1 MIITTI
7 VTAAAA
13 SLASPSDVAKNI
25 DSLTGKQEQRSI
37 TTTCG
42 AELEDKTKTGV
53 SVNYTYSYVS
63 GRNQVMDD
71 SRTWD

>member
-25 DSLTGKQEQRSI
+25 DSLTGEQEQRSI

-53 SVNYTYSYVS
+53 SVRYTRSAT
-63 GRNQVMDD
+63 GGGITLDD
-71 SRTWD
+71 ASTWD

>member
-25 DSLTGKQEQRSI
+25 DSLTGEQEQRSI

-53 SVNYTYSYVS
+53 SVKYTRSS
-63 GRNQVMDD
+63 TGGGINLDD
-71 SRTWD
+71 ANTWD

>member
-25 DSLTGKQEQRSI
+25 DSLT
-37 TTTCG
+37 TTCG

-53 SVNYTYSYVS
+53 SVRYTRSAT
-63 GRNQVMDD
+63 GGGINLDD
-71 SRTWD
+71 ANTWD

>member
-25 DSLTGKQEQRSI
+25 DSLTGEQEQRSI

-53 SVNYTYSYVS
+53 SVRYTRSAT
-63 GRNQVMDD
+63 GGGINLDD
-71 SRTWD
+71 ANTWD

>member
-25 DSLTGKQEQRSI
+25 DSLTGEQGQRSI

-53 SVNYTYSYVS
+53 SVRYTRPST
-63 GRNQVMDD
+63 GGGINLDD
-71 SRTWD
+71 ANTWD

>member
-7 VTAAAA
+7 VTAAAT

-25 DSLTGKQEQRSI
+25 DSLTGEQGQRSI

-53 SVNYTYSYVS
+53 SVNYTYSFVN
-63 GRNQVMDD
+63 GATKVMDD

>member
-25 DSLTGKQEQRSI
+25 DSLTGEQEQRSI

-53 SVNYTYSYVS
+53 SVRYTRSAT
-63 GRNQVMDD
+63 GGGITLDD
-71 SRTWD
+71 ANTWD

>member
-25 DSLTGKQEQRSI
+25 DSLTGEQEQRSI

-53 SVNYTYSYVS
+53 SVKYTRSAT
-63 GRNQVMDD
+63 GGGINLDD
-71 SRTWD
+71 ANTWD